1 MLAGVVLAA
10 GKGTR
15 FKSKKPKVL
24 HLILDKPMAWYVCK
38 ALEEAVDKLFMVVG
52 YNKDLVCKEFENI
65 VDVFVSQDKQLGTG
79 HAVMCAIPDLLK
91 SKINY
96 CVVANGDMPLVTDK
110 VFKDFVDFCLIQKVD
125 VGIVTTNLDNPVGY
139 GRVFRDESGAVKKII
154 EEKDIKE
161 KVIKDIKEINAGIYF
176 LNIERV
182 KDLFKKLS
190 NENAQKEYYLTD
202 LVEVAYQERLKV
214 LAMLVDDET
223 CVLGANNPKEL
234 IFCERLLQKRIND
247 KFLDKGVILRN
258 PELVRIGSEVEIEPG
273 VELLGPLEIYGDSK
287 IKEATMIESNVFIK
301 DCEIGKECIIR
312 AFSYLEGAIISD
324 FCTIGPFS
332 RLRPGTLLD
341 ENVRIGNFVEVK
353 KSHLEKGVKANH
365 LAYLGDATIGE
376 GTNIGA
382 GTITCNYDGEKKH
395 PTFIGKG
402 AFIGSNTSLVAP
414 VKIGDYSVVGAGS
427 TITKDVPE
435 KMLAVARAKQK
446 VVKYKKI
453 KIKND

>member
-24 HLILDKPMAWYVCK
+24 QLILDKPMVWYVCK
-38 ALEEAVDKLFMVVG
+38 ALEKVVNSLFMVVG
-52 YNKDLVCKEFENI
+52 YGKDMVCDEFEGM
-65 VDVFVSQDKQLGTG
+65 VDVFVSQDEQLGTG
-79 HAVMCAIPDLLK
+79 HAVMCAIPDLLS
-91 SKINY
+91 SKIEY
-96 CVVANGDMPLVTDK
+96 CLVANGDMPLVTDK
-110 VFKDFVDFCLIQKVD
+110 IFKNFVDFCLAQRVD
-125 VGIVTTNLDNPVGY
+125 VGIVTTELDNPFGY
-139 GRVFRDESGAVKKII
+139 GRVWRDEKGLVKKIV
-154 EEKDIKE
+154 EEKDIKDSS
-161 KVIKDIKEINAGIYF
+161 IRDIKEINAGIYF
-176 LNIERV
+176 LNIEKV

-202 LVEVAYQERLKV
+202 LVEVAYQEGLKV
-214 LAMLVDDET
+214 LATVVDDGT

-234 IFCERLLQKRIND
+234 ILCEKLLQNRIND
-247 KFLDKGVILRN
+247 KLLDRGVILRN
-258 PELVRIGSEVEIEPG
+258 PELVRVGPEVEIEPG
-273 VELLGPLEIYGDSK
+273 VELLGPLEVYGRSK
-287 IKEATMIESNVFIK
+287 IKEDTLVESNVFIK
-301 DCEIGKECIIR
+301 DCEIGKGCIIKS
-312 AFSYLEGAIISD
+312 FSYLEGAVISD

-332 RLRPGTLLD
+332 RIRPDTFLD
-341 ENVRIGNFVEVK
+341 ENVKIGNFVEVK
-353 KSHLEKGVKANH
+353 KSRLEKGVKANH
-365 LAYLGDATIGE
+365 LAYLGDATVGE

-446 VVKYKKI
+446 VVKYRKI
-453 KIKND
+453 KIKE